1 MRRTYFEQQRLGKE
15 GDVTLS
21 KELFCRLIRNTMTNM
36 VSIARASS
44 DDYKYPTKHE
54 VIAMAKRLVEYYPM
68 IKDKSTGSRHEWV
81 SDIIYLIIE
90 KKKHC
95 FVANIVSK
103 ILIVAFI
110 LLYRTLLLKSSW
122 SDFQIS
128 EVPWRPNS
136 LLSKEHVR
144 TKNLPL
150 LWQVTMMLI
159 PVLQQSFCHR
169 LQVQAPHGKK
179 MTALMKHVSTL
190 KFTLK

>member
-21 KELFCRLIRNTMTNM
+21 KELFCWLIRNTMTNM

-90 KKKHC
+90 KK
-95 FVANIVSK
+95 NIV
-103 ILIVAFI
+103 
-110 LLYRTLLLKSSW
+110 LLL
-122 SDFQIS
+122 
-128 EVPWRPNS
+128 
-136 LLSKEHVR
+136 
-144 TKNLPL
+144 
-150 LWQVTMMLI
+150 
-159 PVLQQSFCHR
+159 
-169 LQVQAPHGKK
+169 
-179 MTALMKHVSTL
+179 TL
-190 KFTLK
+190 CQKY